1 MEEYARHDDVQETK
15 VRYARRSRMQ
25 GDAPSETDITAV
37 AGDRPEIALQ
47 PGIVFG
53 ARYALE
59 ERIASGGMGELFRA
73 FDLRLQ
79 RRVALKVLRKDEHQ
93 AADASS
99 ARILHEARAAAALNH
114 PHVVA
119 IHDVGMREGIP
130 FIAMEYVAGRP
141 LRDFIGGASL
151 PFPTKLRWMTEVAEA
166 LAAAHEKGLVHRDV
180 KPDNVMIRDDNGS
193 AKVLD
198 FGIARSTQ
206 SSWSEGGGIG
216 TSGSTVVGTPGY
228 MAPEQLRGESFDGRA
243 DQFAWGV
250 VAYELFSGKLPWSE
264 SHGTTALAMAVLEAD
279 VKPLAS
285 VPFEIAQV
293 VERALSKRAQDRY
306 PSMEEIASVL
316 HEAAG
321 AVEPLQTATA
331 DAQMVDPRLLG
342 MRPSEVTTKPKSRP
356 RLRSPR
362 TWIVALAVAGAGA
375 GAFALRG
382 HAEAPPPPVLG
393 APPKTPASD
402 MPVTALPLSPSC
414 NKTAEIRYREGL
426 AAQRE
431 ATWELARPAFE
442 QAGAADPSC
451 PEVQLQLLVT
461 AYFRYTVTKER
472 EQYRRVM
479 SMRDALSERDRV
491 LLDAWA
497 PLVGQEPANREEAAR
512 RFAAAVDRYPRDA
525 QMLTLAAMA
534 HTFLALDS
542 SALERTIDFA
552 RRAIAVDPKYGEAWQ
567 QEAGALRRLGR
578 TDEAM
583 NALDQCM
590 LVAPG
595 SGECLLDRIR
605 ILSARG
611 NCSEAVAAARQW
623 ITNVPRSSGA
633 YRHLANTLASE
644 DAPVETVE
652 TALQHW
658 HNNTHEESRDALY
671 VFHRASLAA
680 LRGDF
685 VNLEKLVTEF
695 AARIEGSATLFDHAR
710 AAAMQVELYAETGR
724 PAQAA
729 DAAEQFLRRKDA
741 WTEGF
746 WSAMPY
752 EPMMFGTLLR
762 QGRIARARWQTL
774 TDAWEKSALS
784 TLDKRQVWALRWGAA
799 SDTREMATEAWSVR
813 PPPVP
818 LAGSLEQ
825 AASLT
830 LLTDTM
836 QGRVGM
842 LVGAYAEA
850 VPLLEPMTRSCHAL
864 EEPFMN
870 TRAQLWLGDA
880 KEHTGDKDG
889 ACKAYGVV
897 VQRWGEAKPRSLS
910 AHAAKQ
916 RRQALGCKGS

>member
-1 MEEYARHDDVQETK
+1 MH
-15 VRYARRSRMQ
+15 S
-25 GDAPSETDITAV
+25 DAPSETDITAA

-79 RRVALKVLRKDEHQ
+79 RRVALKVLRKDEQ
-93 AADASS
+93 ESADAPS

-119 IHDVGMREGIP
+119 IHDVGVREGIP
-130 FIAMEYVAGRP
+130 FIAMEYVEGRP
-141 LRDFIGGASL
+141 LREFIGAAL

-166 LAAAHEKGLVHRDV
+166 LAAAHAKGLVHRDV
-180 KPDNVMIRDDNGS
+180 KPDNVMIRDDTGS

-198 FGIARSTQ
+198 FGIARSTHA
-206 SSWSEGGGIG
+206 SWSEGGGVG

-228 MAPEQLRGESFDGRA
+228 MAPEQIRGESFDGRA

-250 VAYELFSGKLPWSE
+250 VAYELFSGQMPWPE
-264 SHGTTALAMAVLEAD
+264 SRGTTALATAVLRVVA
-279 VKPLAS
+279 KPLS
-285 VPFEIAQV
+285 NVPFELAQV
-293 VERALSKRAQDRY
+293 IDRALAKRAEDRY
-306 PSMEEIASVL
+306 PSMGDIAAAL
-316 HEAAG
+316 NQAAG
-321 AVEPLQTATA
+321 AAEPLQTATA
-331 DAQMVDPRLLG
+331 DAQLVDPRLLG
-342 MRPSEVTTKPKSRP
+342 VRPPETTAKPKWRRP

-362 TWIVALAVAGAGA
+362 TWVVALAVVGAAGGA
-375 GAFALRG
+375 LSLRSP
-382 HAEAPPPPVLG
+382 HEAPPPPVLG
-393 APPKTPASD
+393 PPPKTPASD

-442 QAGAADPSC
+442 QAAAADPMC

-472 EQYRRVM
+472 EQFRRVM
-479 SMRDALSERDRV
+479 SMRDSLSERDRV

-512 RFAAAVDRYPRDA
+512 RFDAAVDRYPRDA

-534 HTFLALDS
+534 HTFLALDAL
-542 SALERTIDFA
+542 ALERTIDFA

-567 QEAGALRRLGR
+567 QEAGALLRLGR
-578 TDEAM
+578 ADEAM

-590 LVAPG
+590 RVAPG

-611 NCSEAVAAARQW
+611 QCGEAVTSARQW

-633 YRHLANTLASE
+633 YRHLANALASE
-644 DAPVETVE
+644 GAPAETVE

-658 HNNTHEESRDALY
+658 RNNTHEESRDALY

-685 VNLEKLVTEF
+685 LNLEKLVAEF
-695 AARIEGSATLFDHAR
+695 VARIEDSATLFDHAR
-710 AAAMQVELYAETGR
+710 AAAMQVELYTETGR

-729 DAAEQFLRRKDA
+729 EAAEQFLRRKDA

-752 EPMMFGTLLR
+752 DPMMYGTLLR
-762 QGRIARARWQTL
+762 QGRMPRERWRTL
-774 TDAWEKSALS
+774 TDAWEKGALS
-784 TLDKRQVWALRWGAA
+784 TLDKRQAWALRWGEATE
-799 SDTREMATEAWSVR
+799 TREMAAEAWSLR

-825 AASLT
+825 PATLT
-830 LLTDTM
+830 LLTDTL
-836 QGRVGM
+836 QGHVGQ
-842 LVGAYAEA
+842 LVGEHAEA
-850 VPLLEPMTRSCHAL
+850 VPLFEPMTRSCHVL
-864 EEPFMN
+864 EQPFMN
-870 TRAQLWLGDA
+870 TRAHLWLGDA

-897 VQRWGEAKPRSLS
+897 VQRWGEAKPRSSS
-910 AHAAKQ
+910 AHTAKE
-916 RRQALGCKGS
+916 RRQALGCKGL